1 CYLVHTNSATH
12 RAIRDNLHRSPIAP
26 GTSGASGPRYCPSIE
41 EKIVRFAHKESH
53 QFFLEPE
60 GWATGEVYV
69 QGCFTA
75 LPFDVQRSLLR
86 TIPALAEVEI
96 MRPGYAVE
104 YDYVPSHQLKYSLET
119 RHIHGLFHAGQING
133 TSGYEEAAGQGLWA
147 GINAARYVRDQA
159 PLELGRD
166 EAYLGVMVDDLIA
179 KEITEP
185 YRLMTSRAEYRLL
198 LRQGNADLRLT
209 PLGYRVGLA
218 TEARYQAA
226 AAKKEAIE
234 AEVRRLEKTI
244 LRPSPE
250 LDALLSE
257 YGLEPI
263 RAPISARHFL
273 RRPGARYQIIQ
284 AVAPSD
290 QPLSDEVIEQV
301 GIRIRYE
308 GYIRRQQRQVARMR
322 RLEGRRIPEQL
333 DYDDVIG
340 LSNEARE
347 SLSRHRPATVG
358 QASRIQGVNP
368 ADISV
373 LLVHLERRSRSSGSG

>member
-1 CYLVHTNSATH
+1 
-12 RAIRDNLHRSPIAP
+12 
-26 GTSGASGPRYCPSIE
+26 
-41 EKIVRFAHKESH
+41 
-53 QFFLEPE
+53 
-60 GWATGEVYV
+60 
-69 QGCFTA
+69 
-75 LPFDVQRSLLR
+75 
-86 TIPALAEVEI
+86 
-96 MRPGYAVE
+96 
-104 YDYVPSHQLKYSLET
+104 
-119 RHIHGLFHAGQING
+119 
-133 TSGYEEAAGQGLWA
+133 
-147 GINAARYVRDQA
+147 
-159 PLELGRD
+159 
-166 EAYLGVMVDDLIA
+166 MVDDLIA

-226 AAKKEAIE
+226 KAKKEAIE

-244 LRPSPE
+244 LRPSPK
-250 LDALLSE
+250 LDALLGE
-257 YGLEPI
+257 YGLQPI

-290 QPLSDEVIEQV
+290 QPLPDEVIEQV

-373 LLVHLERRSRSSGSG
+373 LLVHLEGRSRSSGSG